1 MKILQKPKNQRS
13 YTDVK
18 ILMRCTEKVAFFA
31 EMINN
36 QEAEKHEECCRA
48 MGYKYGQKGEIIVKE
63 GSLGQ
68 NFYVI
73 LQGTMGVYKMDL
85 SNGYNSLSSINDNEN
100 TSKLFKK
107 TSLMLKNNV
116 SKTMRRLSSRAQQKE
131 SPQEITSNNE
141 ISNEIKVK
149 VLKGGESFGELSLLD
164 NRPRAASVICEQ
176 ECHLA
181 VLEKQY
187 FDKILSK
194 YFYNISMK
202 LLIFTIIM
210 V

>member
-1 MKILQKPKNQRS
+1 M
-13 YTDVK
+13 
-18 ILMRCTEKVAFFA
+18 
-31 EMINN
+31 
-36 QEAEKHEECCRA
+36 
-48 MGYKYGQKGEIIVKE
+48 
-63 GSLGQ
+63 GQ

-85 SNGYNSLSSINDNEN
+85 FNGYNSLSSINDNET

-107 TSLMLKNNV
+107 TSLMLKNNA

-131 SPQEITSNNE
+131 NPQEITSNNE
-141 ISNEIKVK
+141 IPNEIKVK
-149 VLKGGESFGELSLLD
+149 VLRGGESFGELSLLD

-194 YFYNISMK
+194 YF
-202 LLIFTIIM
+202 
-210 V
+210 

>member
-13 YTDVK
+13 YTDIK

-36 QEAEKHEECCRA
+36 QEAEKHEECCKA

-85 SNGYNSLSSINDNEN
+85 SNGYNSLSSINDNET

-107 TSLMLKNNV
+107 TSLMLKNNA

-131 SPQEITSNNE
+131 NPQEITSNNE
-141 ISNEIKVK
+141 IPNEIKVK
-149 VLKGGESFGELSLLD
+149 VLRGGESFGELSLLD

-194 YFYNISMK
+194 YF
-202 LLIFTIIM
+202 
-210 V
+210 